1 MALYSQLR
9 NQLNHLACMVKF
21 NMNWQDIS
29 QIAIHTID
37 HTVLLVGC
45 CLFVWWCLMLLSTIF
60 QPYRGGQFYWWRKPE
75 CPEKTTNLS
84 QITDKLYHI
93 MLYTSPWSRFEL
105 TTSVVIGTG
114 CIGSCKSSY
123 HKITATTSPSIIW
136 DYLNYLIFRREE
148 SLLSNILFDLYFLT
162 ETKLTFE
169 NKRLY
174 SDCRQSNQP
183 QEHEP
188 LILQTSNLQA
198 ETKNW

>member
-1 MALYSQLR
+1 M
-9 NQLNHLACMVKF
+9 NQRQNYHLNKF
-21 NMNWQDIS
+21 G
-29 QIAIHTID
+29 
-37 HTVLLVGC
+37 VLWRKSDVG
-45 CLFVWWCLMLLSTIF
+45 LWCLTPLSTIF
-60 QPYRGGQFYWWRKPE
+60 QLYRGGQFYWWRKPE

-105 TTSVVIGTG
+105 TTAVVIGTG

-123 HKITATTSPSIIW
+123 HKITATTSPSISW

-174 SDCRQSNQP
+174 SDCRQNNQP

-198 ETKNW
+198 ETKIDKK

>member
-1 MALYSQLR
+1 MHNHIITRGSHNPESLSWCVTFIQL
-9 NQLNHLACMVKF
+9 LHICLFLCLMVF
-21 NMNWQDIS
+21 NATFNNIS
-29 QIAIHTID
+29 VISWRSA
-37 HTVLLVGC
+37 LLVEE
-45 CLFVWWCLMLLSTIF
+45 T
-60 QPYRGGQFYWWRKPE
+60 GGPGENHRPVAS
-75 CPEKTTNLS
+75 L
-84 QITDKLYHI
+84 TDKLYHI

-174 SDCRQSNQP
+174 SDCRQNNQP